1 MLYTR
6 IWYFFEREITLSTPV
21 RRQYLQ
27 LKHEHPD
34 AILFFRMGDFYEAFD
49 EDAHTIARE
58 LNLVLTTRDKTSKT
72 PMAGVPH
79 HAAES
84 YIARLVQAGY
94 KVAICEQVSKTPVNG
109 LMPRE
114 VVRIVT
120 PGTVVEPALLAAKE
134 HNYLACLHHPQENR
148 AGLAYVDIT
157 TGEFAATL
165 LEGDNIAR
173 LAVDELARLNPAEL
187 IIADSRPEPAYNHIP
202 LTRLE
207 DWRFE
212 PEKAAQTLQHH
223 FGVQTLDGFGL
234 GGKTPAIQAAGAILQ
249 YLIQTQ
255 KGAVAQITGIRYYSL
270 SQFMVLDS
278 HTRRNL
284 ELTRTLRGETG
295 KGSLVDVLDA
305 TITPMGGRL
314 LRAWLR
320 QPLLDVDALNRRLD
334 AVDAFFNSI
343 AMRAEIR
350 DLLKG
355 IADMER
361 LTSRLLQGI
370 AHPRNLADLRSS
382 LEIVP
387 AVIDALRRD
396 GNSQFAA
403 LADALNP
410 CPAVVELL
418 SQAIVDDPP
427 AQLSKGGIIKPS
439 FSEELSALLN
449 GSRDARRWITEL
461 ETRERERT
469 GIPKLKVGFNKVFG
483 YYIEIT
489 KSNLDM
495 VPPEYIRKQT
505 LVNAERF
512 ITPELKEYESIV
524 LNAEEQQIEIETRI
538 FQDVVRQ
545 VAAHHRA
552 LYQTADTLAQ
562 LDVFAALGQVAAQ
575 NNYVRPELSDDDRLE
590 IINGRHPVVEKAVR
604 DSGAGF
610 VPNDTRLSADEQ
622 IWIITGPN
630 MSGKST
636 LLRQVALIVLMAQ
649 IGSFVPAER
658 AHIGVVDRIFTR
670 IGAQDEIH
678 AGQST
683 FMVEMVETAALL
695 AQSTPRSLL
704 ILDEIG
710 RGTSTYDGLAIARA
724 IVEYIHNNPKLHAK
738 TLFATHYHELV
749 ELENYLPRVRNY
761 NVAVTDTGGQV
772 VFLHKI
778 VPGGADKSYGVHV
791 AQLAGIPKPV
801 IDRANEI
808 LAELERDSSRV
819 AAQAHI
825 RNTFSGVQLSFL
837 APETH
842 PVVETLQSL
851 KIEEMSPLEALNKLY
866 ELQQMTDTNDE

>member
-1 MLYTR
+1 M
-6 IWYFFEREITLSTPV
+6 STPV
-21 RRQYLQ
+21 RRQYLH

-84 YIARLVQAGY
+84 YIARLVKAGY

-114 VVRIVT
+114 IVRIVT
-120 PGTVVEPALLAAKE
+120 PGTVVEPSLLDAKE
-134 HNYLACLHHPQENR
+134 HNYLACLHQPQPNR

-157 TGEFAATL
+157 TGEFYATV
-165 LEGDNIAR
+165 LEGDNVTRLIA
-173 LAVDELARLNPAEL
+173 DELARLNPAEL
-187 IIADSRPEPAYNHIP
+187 IIAESLPPVAHAGCP

-212 PEKAAQTLQHH
+212 PEKATQTLQAQ
-223 FGVQTLDGFGL
+223 FSVRTLDGFGL

-249 YLIQTQ
+249 YLVQTQ
-255 KGAVAQITGIRYYSL
+255 KGAVSQITGLRYYST

-284 ELTRTLRGETG
+284 ELMQTLRGETG

-320 QPLLDVDALNRRLD
+320 QPLLDVSALNRRLD
-334 AVDAFFNSI
+334 AVEAFFNST
-343 AMRAEIR
+343 AMRADIR
-350 DLLKG
+350 DRLKG

-361 LTSRLLQGI
+361 LTSRILQGI
-370 AHPRNLADLRSS
+370 AHPRNLIDLRTS
-382 LEIVP
+382 LESIP
-387 AVIDALRRD
+387 ALIDTLRHN
-396 GNSQFAA
+396 GNPQFSA
-403 LADALNP
+403 LADGLDP
-410 CPAVVELL
+410 CPDVLKLL

-427 AQLSKGGIIKPS
+427 AQLSKGGVINPA
-439 FSEELSALLN
+439 FSDELSALLN
-449 GSRDARRWITEL
+449 GSKDARRWIAEL
-461 ETRERERT
+461 ETRERERS
-469 GIPKLKVGFNKVFG
+469 GIPKLKVGFNKIFG
-483 YYIEIT
+483 YYIEIS
-489 KSNLDM
+489 KSNLAM

-512 ITPELKEYESIV
+512 ITPELKEYESLV
-524 LNAEEQQIEIETRI
+524 LNAEERQLEIEARI
-538 FQDVVRQ
+538 FQEVVSQ
-545 VAAHHRA
+545 VAAYHKS
-552 LYQTADTLAQ
+552 LYQTADTLAR
-562 LDVFAALGQVAAQ
+562 LDVFSALADAAVR
-575 NNYVRPELSDDDRLE
+575 NNYVRPVLTDGDALD
-590 IINGRHPVVEKAVR
+590 IVDGRHPVVEKTVQEF
-604 DSGAGF
+604 GTGF
-610 VPNDTRLSADEQ
+610 VPNDTFLSADDL

-649 IGSFVPAER
+649 IGSFVPA
-658 AHIGVVDRIFTR
+658 ASATIGVVDRIFTR

-695 AQSTPRSLL
+695 SQSTSRSLL

-724 IVEYIHNNPKLHAK
+724 IVEYIHNSPRLRAK

-749 ELENYLPRVRNY
+749 ELENYLPHVRNH
-761 NVAVTDTGGQV
+761 NVAVADNGGDV

-778 VPGGADKSYGVHV
+778 VPGGADRSYGVHV

-801 IDRANEI
+801 ITRAGEI
-808 LAELERDSSRV
+808 LSELETDSARV
-819 AAQAHI
+819 AEQAHI
-825 RNTFSGVQLSFL
+825 RDSFGGVQLSFL

-842 PVVETLQSL
+842 PVVDALKSL
-851 KIEEMSPLEALNKLY
+851 KVEEMSPLEALNKLY
-866 ELQQMTDTNDE
+866 ELQQIVQKS